1 MRAFLIWWSG
11 PVLAALLVASQVTA
25 PALASGPVPAEDEAA
40 PSEPGVIP
48 EPDAAPEPP
57 PEPPMAEPDEAPP
70 PSAPTDAALPTDL
83 DGLFTA
89 LRRERDATRA
99 ARISRSIW
107 REWNRYEDETVNL
120 FAGWA
125 ASAMSR
131 KKYAVALDLLDR
143 VTVMAPDYA
152 EGWNKRATLHFM
164 RRDYA
169 KSLADI
175 ERTLALE
182 PRHFGALAGLGT
194 ILVQLDRKPEALT
207 AWYRALAVY
216 PTMKSA
222 QKAVARL
229 EEELAGR
236 GI

>member
-1 MRAFLIWWSG
+1 MRAFLICAA
-11 PVLAALLVASQVTA
+11 LAASITTAFAQDTTA
-25 PALASGPVPAEDEAA
+25 PQAA
-40 PSEPGVIP
+40 PADPPSDPGIIP
-48 EPDAAPEPP
+48 EPDLKPELPD
-57 PEPPMAEPDEAPP
+57 EPPMAEPDEPEKPASP
-70 PSAPTDAALPTDL
+70 AEAALPTDL
-83 DGLFTA
+83 DGMFAA
-89 LRRERDATRA
+89 LRRERDAGRA

-107 REWNRYEDETVNL
+107 REWGRYEDETVNL
-120 FAGWA
+120 FTNWA

-131 KKYAVALDLLDR
+131 KKYGVALDLLDR

-164 RRDYA
+164 RRDFT

-182 PRHFGALAGLGT
+182 PRHFGALAGMGT
-194 ILVQLDRKPEALT
+194 ILVQLDRKPEALKV
-207 AWYRALAVY
+207 WYRALAVY

-222 QKAVARL
+222 QKAVERL